1 MENTLRK
8 STYSLLAMD
17 LDGTLVNGAKVI
29 TPRTLRALKEAQ
41 QKGVQIVISTGRP
54 VEGAMHIVE
63 QLEMTQRGGFL
74 VSYNGALVHDCL
86 TGDEIFSCP
95 VPDRHIPFLLQRALE
110 NDCAFVVYQGDV
122 VLTTDAASEYVR
134 YSGRNN
140 HLPVRETRDFLAEA
154 NPPFYKG
161 LIVGEPSQMPSLR
174 DRLTEEMR
182 GELDFCLSEPFFL
195 ECVAP
200 GVSKMG
206 GIEAVLRRTGIPI
219 EQVIAIGD
227 SDNDVSMIQKAGL
240 GVAMGNARENA
251 KLAADAVTA
260 SNEEDGVADIIE
272 RYLL

>member
-1 MENTLRK
+1 MESILKKN
-8 STYSLLAMD
+8 TYSLLAID
-17 LDGTLVNGAKVI
+17 LDGTLVNSDKVI
-29 TPRTLRALKEAQ
+29 TPRTLKALEEVQ

-54 VEGAMHIVE
+54 VEGAMHIAE
-63 QLEMTQRGGFL
+63 QLELTQRGGFL

-86 TGDEIFSCP
+86 AGEEIFSCP

-122 VLTTDAASEYVR
+122 VLTTDASSEYVQ

-140 HLPVRETRDFLAEA
+140 HLPVREARDFLKEA
-154 NPPFYKG
+154 VPPFYKG

-174 DRLTEEMR
+174 DRLTKEMH
-182 GELDFCLSEPFFL
+182 GGLDFCLSEPFFL

-206 GIEAVLRRTGIPI
+206 GIEAVLRRTGTPI
-219 EQVIAIGD
+219 EQVIAMGD
-227 SDNDVSMIQKAGL
+227 SDNDVSMIQRAGL
-240 GVAMGNARENA
+240 GVAMGNAREKA
-251 KLAADAVTA
+251 KLAADVVTA

-272 RYLL
+272 KYLL

>member
-1 MENTLRK
+1 MESILKKN
-8 STYSLLAMD
+8 TYSLLAID
-17 LDGTLVNGAKVI
+17 LDGTLVNSDKVI
-29 TPRTLRALKEAQ
+29 TPRTLKALEEVQ

-54 VEGAMHIVE
+54 VEGAMHIAE
-63 QLEMTQRGGFL
+63 QLELTQRGGFL

-86 TGDEIFSCP
+86 TREEIFSCP
-95 VPDRHIPFLLQRALE
+95 VPDRYIPFLLQRALE

-122 VLTTDAASEYVR
+122 VLTTDASSEYVQ

-140 HLPVRETRDFLAEA
+140 HLPVREARDFLAEA
-154 NPPFYKG
+154 NSPFYKG

-174 DRLTEEMR
+174 DRLTEEMH

-206 GIEAVLRRTGIPI
+206 GIEAVLRRTETPI
-219 EQVIAIGD
+219 EQVIAMGD
-227 SDNDVSMIQKAGL
+227 SDNDVSMIQRAGL
-240 GVAMGNARENA
+240 GVAMGNAREKA
-251 KLAADAVTA
+251 KLAADVVTA

-272 RYLL
+272 KYLL